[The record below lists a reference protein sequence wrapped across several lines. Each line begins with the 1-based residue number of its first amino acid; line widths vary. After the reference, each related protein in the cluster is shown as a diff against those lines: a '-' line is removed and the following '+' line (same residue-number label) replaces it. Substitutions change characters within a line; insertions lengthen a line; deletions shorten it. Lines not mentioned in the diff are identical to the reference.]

1 MIDRNTVV
9 EKIKYLLKVPAVSEA
24 IDRSKT
30 VLRARELLADTIE
43 PYRWSDAQLT
53 EYFNDGISE
62 IKNMRSDMD
71 GWSGDI
77 PDAFQSANV
86 NYIVY
91 RALAL
96 DNDAQNNNGALS
108 DKFFTIFSSQ
118 VNAIKYFFTDL
129 QISKYADDAA
139 AYLVSSRSDLRLNSD
154 GTLKKDVITNERY
167 DFPDRFIDAL
177 AYYAAFCGA
186 IHANMD
192 KDAEYMINQ
201 YKGAVS
207 TL

>member
-9 EKIKYLLKVPAVSEA
+9 DKIKYLLKVPSDTAAINSEST
-24 IDRSKT
+24 IK
-30 VLRARELLADTIE
+30 RAREILADTIE
-43 PYRWSDAQLT
+43 PYRWSDEQLT

-62 IKNMRSDMD
+62 IRNLRSDMTEYD
-71 GWSGDI
+71 QI
-77 PDAFQSANV
+77 PDAFQAANA

-91 RALAL
+91 RALAI

-108 DKFFTIFSSQ
+108 DKFLSLFTSQ
-118 VNAIKYFFTDL
+118 INSVKYFFTDT
-129 QISKYADDAA
+129 QIFKYADTAA
-139 AYLVSSRSDLRLNSD
+139 DYLIAGRSDLRINND
-154 GTLKKDVITNERY
+154 GTLKKNIITQEGY
-167 DFPDRFIDAL
+167 DFPDRFIDAI

-186 IHANMD
+186 VHANEHD
-192 KDAEYMINQ
+192 RAEYFISQ

>member
-1 MIDRNTVV
+1 MIQKTTVIAKV
-9 EKIKYLLKVPAVSEA
+9 KYLLKVPETDSALDTSNT
-24 IDRSKT
+24 IS
-30 VLRARELLADTIE
+30 RAREILADTIA
-43 PYRWSDAQLT
+43 PYRWSDEQLSN
-53 EYFNDGISE
+53 YLNDGISE

-108 DKFFTIFSSQ
+108 DKFFAIFSSQ

-129 QISKYADDAA
+129 QISRYADDAA
-139 AYLVSSRSDLRLNSD
+139 VYLVSSRSDLRLNSD
-154 GTLKKDVITNERY
+154 GTLKKDIITNERY